1 MSANIPVYDPNSE
14 QSLKPLTAFLLDW
27 FERIFVAG
35 IFGWFVVRCVDRFL
49 IGGEISSL
57 LPVISEGLVVVF
69 ILIRRHTQAVSK
81 NPLDWFLA
89 IFATTAPL
97 MVVPVVG
104 RGLIHSGLV
113 ALLIL
118 TGILVQLYAKI
129 TLGRCFGLIPSHRG
143 LKLRGPYR
151 LVRHPMYAG
160 YLLAHIGILC
170 MSPTLWNLCVYA
182 VCYSLQIPRLFAEER
197 ILSRDPSYVNYST
210 TVRYRLIPGV
220 F

>member
-1 MSANIPVYDPNSE
+1 MSANIPVYKPASE
-14 QSLKPLTAFLLDW
+14 QSLKPSTAFLLDW
-27 FERIFVAG
+27 FERILVAG
-35 IFGWFVVRCVDRFL
+35 IFGWLIVRCLNSFL
-49 IGGEISSL
+49 IGGDVSIL
-57 LPVISEGLVVVF
+57 LLLFSEGLVVVF

-89 IFATTAPL
+89 LFATTAPL

-104 RGLIHSGLV
+104 RGLIHPRLAV
-113 ALLIL
+113 LLIL
-118 TGILVQLYAKI
+118 TGILVQLYAKM
-129 TLGRCFGLIPSHRG
+129 TLGRCFGLVASHRG
-143 LKLRGPYR
+143 LKLCGPYR

-170 MSPTLWNLCVYA
+170 IYPTLWNLSVYV

-197 ILSRDPSYVNYST
+197 ILSRDPSYVRYSE
-210 TVRYRLIPGV
+210 TVHYRLFPGV